1 MFGALSTLAYFA
13 FLYEPPMTTV
23 SVVGALGSALSSVG
37 NSLVLAVAVSYE
49 RLWWTLGATLLGFLQ
64 PAAIIYKLEEVFR
77 ERGDP
82 SSTMYEQVWLSA
94 LVPAFAMT
102 IVVRLAMA
110 RLTLRVAYGTY
121 GKGMKEDPYAR
132 DISVPRELKVHLASS
147 PPHRGRAGDHERP
160 DATAEKRAV
169 ERAPAEAA
177 AAPPPAAVRG
187 RGWGRG
193 RAAANGAS
201 SN

>member
-1 MFGALSTLAYFA
+1 MKKKEMYPKIMAFWAVWKLDFMFGALSTMAYFA

-110 RLTLRVAYGTY
+110 RLTLRVAYGRT
-121 GKGMKEDPYAR
+121 AR
-132 DISVPRELKVHLASS
+132 
-147 PPHRGRAGDHERP
+147 G
-160 DATAEKRAV
+160 
-169 ERAPAEAA
+169 
-177 AAPPPAAVRG
+177 
-187 RGWGRG
+187 
-193 RAAANGAS
+193 
-201 SN
+201 

>member
-1 MFGALSTLAYFA
+1 MRCTEGVAA
-13 FLYEPPMTTV
+13 
-23 SVVGALGSALSSVG
+23 
-37 NSLVLAVAVSYE
+37 LVLAVAVSYE

-121 GKGMKEDPYAR
+121 GKGMKGKDPYAR
-132 DISVPRELKVHLASS
+132 DISVPRELKVHLVRTKSL
-147 PPHRGRAGDHERP
+147 PQEQLRLQRFHIEVLRG
-160 DATAEKRAV
+160 
-169 ERAPAEAA
+169 APS
-177 AAPPPAAVRG
+177 AVRG
-187 RGWGRG
+187 P
-193 RAAANGAS
+193 AF
-201 SN
+201 